1 MLHFIINMQSGKGRG
16 RKVWKRIARYLHR
29 KRIGYCLYVTGK
41 AKDATAY
48 AASIHDGT
56 IVAIGGDGTFH
67 DVINGAD
74 FAKVDLGLIP
84 AGRGND
90 FARGTGIP
98 LDPIK
103 ALKCV
108 LYGRRT
114 PIDYIDVSGVKC
126 LNVAGTGLDVAVLER
141 VYAGKSKSYLS
152 SLVYNLKHFTP
163 YRLTVTADGITN
175 VYDAIMVGAC
185 NGTQIGGGIR
195 LSPASVADDGKLNA
209 VIMTMPQ
216 SGGLTKALL
225 KFKAGKHLNEPYTT
239 HLLCEE
245 LSALS
250 DEHFPV
256 QLDGEIYYDLPLVC
270 RVVKGGIRLWR

>member
-48 AASIHDGT
+48 AAAIHDGT
-56 IVAIGGDGTFH
+56 IVAVGGDVTFH
-67 DVINGAD
+67 NVINGAD

-195 LSPASVADDGKLNA
+195 LSPASVIDDGKMNA

-216 SGGLTKALL
+216 SGGLTRALL

-250 DEHFPV
+250 DERFPV

-270 RVVKGGIRLWR
+270 RIVKGGIELWR

>member
-56 IVAIGGDGTFH
+56 IVAVGGDGTFH

-114 PIDYIDVSGVKC
+114 PIDYIDVSGVRC

-195 LSPASVADDGKLNA
+195 LSPPPL
-209 VIMTMPQ
+209 P
-216 SGGLTKALL
+216 
-225 KFKAGKHLNEPYTT
+225 TT
-239 HLLCEE
+239 AN
-245 LSALS
+245 STPS
-250 DEHFPV
+250 S
-256 QLDGEIYYDLPLVC
+256 
-270 RVVKGGIRLWR
+270 